1 MLEPIQG
8 EGGVVIPEAGY
19 LRKVKDLCEKYNV
32 LLITD
37 EVQTGLGRTG
47 KLMCYEW
54 DLGDKVRPDICTL
67 GKAISGGVTPVSGIL
82 ANDHLM
88 NTIKPGDHGSTYG
101 GNPLGMAVAKAAV
114 KAIVDED
121 MTGNSLRMGKI
132 FHKNLSSM
140 NSPIV
145 KEVRS
150 RGLFCGLELV
160 DGLSHGGAD
169 FCKVLMKHGLI
180 TKATS
185 EKVIRFAPALVVTEQ
200 EIHQASEIIEKG
212 LREFEAMV

>member
-47 KLMCYEW
+47 KMMCYEH
-54 DLGDKVRPDICTL
+54 DLGSVTPDICTL

-82 ANDHLM
+82 ANNVVMDC
-88 NTIKPGDHGSTYG
+88 IKPGDHGSTYG

-114 KAIVDED
+114 EAIVEED
-121 MTGNSLRMGKI
+121 MVGNSVRMGAI
-132 FHKNLSSM
+132 LEANLKSM
-140 NSPIV
+140 TSPIV
-145 KEVRS
+145 KDVRA
-150 RGLFCGLELV
+150 RGLFQGMEFHHDIKH
-160 DGLSHGGAD
+160 DGNKFAKIL
-169 FCKVLMKHGLI
+169 FKNGLI
-180 TKATS
+180 TKATHDY
-185 EKVIRFAPALVVTEQ
+185 VIRFAPALVVNE
-200 EIHQASEIIEKG
+200 
-212 LREFEAMV
+212 